1 MSELQDP
8 GTGKKY
14 WENAPR
20 IINKAGSF
28 SINRVGD
35 SFSLRDLFQHLLSAS
50 WTKLLSLVLISYVF
64 INAVFASIYYTDV
77 SNLGGVLL
85 NNSFVEKWLHCFYF
99 SCQTFTTVGYGAM
112 APNSHFLSLVSAFEA
127 LLGYVSFALIAGLL
141 YGRFSR
147 PRPRIKFSEKAI
159 IGDYKDGKALMFRLA
174 NARSNVLLD
183 LKIRVL
189 LHITDGIGTETNRRY
204 HSLTTEIDQIN
215 FLPTSWTVV
224 HPITKD
230 SPLYKKDVTEFGK
243 LRTEIIVVLQAFDD
257 SYSET
262 IYKTSSYTAREIVQ
276 AKKFAPAFETHKDGS
291 NHFYIQKL
299 DDILY

>member
-1 MSELQDP
+1 MAELQDP
-8 GTGKKY
+8 GTGNKY

-20 IINKAGSF
+20 IINKGGIF

-50 WTKLLSLVLISYVF
+50 WTKFLSLVLLSYIV
-64 INAVFASIYYTDV
+64 INAIFASIFYSDITH
-77 SNLGGVLL
+77 LGGILL
-85 NNSFVEKWLHCFYF
+85 SSSFLEKWMHCFYF

-159 IGDYKDGKALMFRLA
+159 IGDYKGGKALMFRIA
-174 NARSNVLLD
+174 NSRANVLLD
-183 LKIRVL
+183 LKIKVL
-189 LHITDGIGTETNRRY
+189 LHITEGSGGDTNRRY
-204 HSLTTEIDQIN
+204 HSLTTEINQIH

-230 SPLYKKDVTEFGK
+230 SPLYNVELSEYDVRHTEV
-243 LRTEIIVVLQAFDD
+243 IVLLQAFDD

-262 IYKTSSYTAREIVQ
+262 IYKTNSYIANEIVS
-276 AKKFAPAFETHKDGS
+276 AKKFAPAFESHKDGS
-291 NHFYIQKL
+291 NHFYIQKV